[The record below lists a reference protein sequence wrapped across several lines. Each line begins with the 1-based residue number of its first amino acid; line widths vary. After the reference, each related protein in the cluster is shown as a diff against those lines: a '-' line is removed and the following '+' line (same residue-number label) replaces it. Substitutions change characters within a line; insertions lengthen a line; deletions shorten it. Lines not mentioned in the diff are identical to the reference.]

1 MAIFGSGSVK
11 ISEAGRNIDS
21 GTGDYATVDLK
32 APSEGVEILERD
44 GTRHQSETRKRLSIP
59 RELRYENIR
68 KMAAS
73 QGGKIKGL
81 TADEWV
87 KFIEAENA
95 AGRPVHVTLDTKI
108 GKVDYLFQPKDK
120 DKREPIIAAAEEAA
134 KKGFWERNAWL
145 KWLLIG
151 LGTAGVGFL
160 VGYLIKKSRTKTK
173 TITKTIDNTSG
184 NGNGSGIVDV
194 NDPNGAAGND
204 GNTNTDG
211 NHPVN
216 TPDNGNTSG
225 GNSGSTL
232 EQSGT
237 PVPTTPDTGLGEG
250 NVSGG
255 LTIIGHDR

>member
-1 MAIFGSGSVK
+1 MAIASGSAVK
-11 ISEAGRNIDS
+11 TSATGQNIDP
-21 GTGDYATVDLK
+21 GTGDNVTLDLK
-32 APSEGVEILERD
+32 APSGGVEILERD
-44 GTRHQSETRKRLSIP
+44 GTRHRNETRKRLSIP
-59 RELRYENIR
+59 REHRYENIR
-68 KMAAS
+68 KMAKS
-73 QGGKIKGL
+73 QGGKINGL
-81 TADEWV
+81 TADEWI

-108 GKVDYLFQPKDK
+108 GKIDYLFQPRDK

-160 VGYLIKKSRTKTK
+160 VGYMIKRSRTKTK
-173 TITKTIDNTSG
+173 TVTKTIDNTGGS
-184 NGNGSGIVDV
+184 GSGIVDV